1 MNSFFVRHGGNERGG
16 LDHVLDTQS
25 TLYTG
30 ETHFKDYFGE
40 PTWLERDLLV
50 LASAIF
56 AADRASARGE
66 REEIARHISLSVP
79 VVHFARLLPLV
90 PITEKILRVL
100 SNDRWSI
107 TFRQHAGDLEHAEF
121 DNDQA
126 GRTLLFS
133 GGLDSLAAAVRFSQG
148 PDPLQLVS
156 HITRNVRTKK
166 AQQELVEMLPG
177 DRQIP
182 HYQFFASSREGE
194 EELAHHDIETSQR
207 TRSFLFM
214 TLGALAARRAG
225 HHRLVVLAE
234 NGQMAIHLPLT
245 SGRIGAFSTHTAHP
259 DVLVLM
265 QQFLSAALDYPVT
278 IANPFVHLT
287 KAEVVGIVANA
298 VPDSIPVS
306 ESCWKNARPMAGGAH
321 HCGECVPCFVRRIA
335 IEHHGADRTLY
346 NRDPWAHDFATLPP
360 DDLGRRNLADLVEFA
375 RAMEILDDEGVMAE
389 WPELYSE
396 NIDAPETISMY
407 RRFASE
413 ARHVLSHYP
422 GLAVLLQ

>member
-1 MNSFFVRHGGNERGG
+1 MNSFYVRHGGDDRGG
-16 LDHVLDTQS
+16 LDHVLDTES

-30 ETHFKDYFGE
+30 EAHFREYFGE
-40 PTWLERDLLV
+40 PTSLERDMLV

-79 VVHFARLLPLV
+79 VVHSARFLPLV
-90 PITEKILRVL
+90 PIIEKILRVL
-100 SNDRWSI
+100 SNDRWSV
-107 TFRQHAGDLEHAEF
+107 TFRQHPGDLEDTDFE
-121 DNDQA
+121 DDRP

-133 GGLDSLAAAVRFSQG
+133 GGLDSLAAAVQFSQG

-156 HITRNVRTKK
+156 HITRNVRTRK
-166 AQQELVEMLPG
+166 AQQELVGMLPG
-177 DRQIP
+177 DREVP
-182 HYQFFASSREGE
+182 HFQFFASSREGE
-194 EELAHHDIETSQR
+194 NELSDHDIETSQR

-259 DVLVLM
+259 DVLVPM
-265 QQFLSAALDYPVT
+265 QQFLATALAYPVQ
-278 IANPFVHLT
+278 IENPFVRLT
-287 KAEVVGIVANA
+287 KAEVVAIVGSA
-298 VPDSIPVS
+298 VPDAIPVS

-335 IEHHGADRTLY
+335 IERHGPDRTLY
-346 NRDPWAHDFATLPP
+346 NRDPWAQDFASLPP
-360 DDLGRRNLADLVEFA
+360 DDVGRRNLADLVEFA
-375 RAMEILDDEGVMAE
+375 RAMELLDDEEVMAE

-396 NIDAPETISMY
+396 NVDAPDIISMY
-407 RRFASE
+407 RRFATE
-413 ARHVLSHYP
+413 ARDVLSRYP
-422 GLAVLLQ
+422 GIAVLLQ